1 MLRTRFEGLQPA
13 STEASTSV
21 VYVIGTYPL
30 LTTTFIDREI
40 RALRQRGMDI
50 RVVAVRR
57 PPGDTP
63 LSAEQQL
70 ASRSVAYLL
79 PARALSVAAAHGR
92 TFVRRPLV
100 YLSTLVWL
108 VSRPHPGFRA
118 RAKSLLHFGEGVVV
132 ADLTRTWSFREFH
145 AHFIDRAA
153 TIAMVAARL
162 RGTTYSLSVHAGAD
176 LYVEPILVPEKVD
189 TARRVVTCT
198 EHNRER
204 MIALGGDPSRIEV
217 AYHGIDVPEATPRR
231 VPSDP
236 PVILGVG
243 QLAERKGF
251 RTLIESCAILRRR
264 GRSFV
269 CTIVGRGP
277 EEATL
282 TASIAALG
290 LGGCVTLVGA
300 LPHDEVVDRYR
311 KATVFAL
318 PCVRRADGDVDGI
331 PNVLA
336 EAMAMGLPVVAS
348 DLPAIRELV
357 RDRVEG
363 FLPPSGDAVSL
374 ADALDVVLADP
385 VLGRE
390 MGERGRRTVREV
402 FDLERNSERFAGLL
416 WPSPEGPRGGS
427 SSLTDSPSRENG
439 VGR

>member
-1 MLRTRFEGLQPA
+1 MLRAGFETPELARTAA
-13 STEASTSV
+13 SSSI

-40 RALRQRGMDI
+40 RGLRQRGIAI

-57 PPGDTP
+57 PPDDTP
-63 LSAEQQL
+63 LSAEQRL
-70 ASRSVAYLL
+70 ATRSVAYLL
-79 PARALSVAAAHGR
+79 PARAHSVAAAHGR
-92 TFVRRPLV
+92 TFLRSPLA
-100 YLSTLVWL
+100 YLSTLAWL

-118 RAKSLLHFGEGVVV
+118 RVKSLMHFGEGVVV

-176 LYVEPILVPEKVD
+176 LYVDPILVPEKVNV
-189 TARRVVTCT
+189 ARRVITCT

-204 MIALGGDPSRIEV
+204 LIALGGARSRIEV
-217 AYHGIDVPEATPRR
+217 AYHGIDVPRAGPHLVASE
-231 VPSDP
+231 P

-243 QLAERKGF
+243 QLTERKGF
-251 RTLIESCAILRRR
+251 RTLIESCAILRDR

-277 EEATL
+277 DEGAL

-290 LGGCVTLVGA
+290 LDGCVTLVGA
-300 LPHDEVVDRYR
+300 LPHDDVVERYR
-311 KATVFAL
+311 RATVLAL

-348 DLPAIRELV
+348 DLPAIGELV

-363 FLPPSGDAVSL
+363 FLPPSGDAASL
-374 ADALDVVLADP
+374 ADALDVVLLDP

-402 FDLERNSERFAGLL
+402 FDLERNIGRFEELL
-416 WPSPEGPRGGS
+416 WPSSGGPPGGARL
-427 SSLTDSPSRENG
+427 LTESPSREKG
-439 VGR
+439 